1 MSEPEKE
8 EALIKDPFLHIE
20 SKILPMNSYLGHTA
34 AEGKGKR

>member
-8 EALIKDPFLHIE
+8 EAFIKDPFLHIE
-20 SKILPMNSYLGHTA
+20 SKILPMNFYLGHTA